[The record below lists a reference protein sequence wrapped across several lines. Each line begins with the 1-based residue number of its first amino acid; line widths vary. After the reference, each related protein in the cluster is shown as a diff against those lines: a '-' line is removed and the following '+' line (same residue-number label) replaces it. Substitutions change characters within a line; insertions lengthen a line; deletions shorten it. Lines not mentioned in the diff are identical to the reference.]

1 MTIEQIR
8 PVRTAQQST
17 VSYRQVYHRRIARK
31 ILAEF
36 SHERALRPV
45 ETGPGRYLVGSADG
59 RTEYHFRAEVLSLEN
74 WAIEETSLRRV
85 RDGEELPVDAV
96 ALVADLA
103 PMLGIGPQ
111 ALPEYLEEFIN
122 TLAISADRPDERRIT
137 ATDLAHADFQTIE
150 KTMTEGHPCIVANA
164 GRLGF
169 SADDIDRYA
178 PEVGNHFRLVW
189 VAARREDC
197 DVATVSGVDYDAM
210 LVDELGTETLAEF
223 DAVLRE
229 SGCEPDDYRYM
240 PVHPWQWTEKVR
252 KLYSADLADRRIVFV
267 GESPDLYQAQQSIRT
282 VFNATTPT
290 RHYVK
295 GALSIVNMG
304 FTRGMSADYMRT
316 TPLINNWVRGL
327 VADDPYLAA
336 IGFEMI
342 FEVAAIGYRSP
353 TFTPITQPGSEYRKI
368 LSALWRQS
376 PVALVRGGEQLS
388 TMAALLHLDHHGDP
402 LVGAFIARSGIPA
415 AEWVRRYLRTYLHPI
430 AYLLYRYELKFSPH
444 GENLILVLD
453 NGIPVRAI
461 LKDIGEEVSVFGEP
475 AGFPESCARVLT
487 TEPDE
492 IRNLGILSDIFDDYL
507 RPLAEVLHT
516 HRLVTDEEFW
526 DLVAESL
533 REFVAAH
540 PDLDDQFAKWDLF
553 APEFGAV
560 HMNGLQL
567 RNNKRMVD
575 IEDSYASLID
585 AGHMLVNPVAD
596 RGRR

>member
-1 MTIEQIR
+1 LTIQEFA
-8 PVRTAQQST
+8 VRTAGASGPPT
-17 VSYRQVYHRRIARK
+17 YRQAYHTRIAKK

-36 SHERALRPV
+36 SHERALTPV
-45 ETGPGRYLVGSADG
+45 ETGAGTYTVRSVDG
-59 RTEYHFRAEVLSLEN
+59 HTEYRFRAERLALDS
-74 WAIEETSLRRV
+74 WAIDESSLRRV
-85 RDGEELPVDAV
+85 RNGEDLPLDAI
-96 ALVADLA
+96 ALIVDLA
-103 PMLGIGPQ
+103 PLLGIGPQ

-122 TLAISADRPDERRIT
+122 TLAISTERPDERRV
-137 ATDLAHADFQTIE
+137 AAADLARSDFQTIE

-169 SADDIDRYA
+169 SATDIERYA

-189 VAARREDC
+189 LAARREDC
-197 DVATVSGVDYDAM
+197 DVATVSDVDYDAM
-210 LVDELGTETLAEF
+210 LVAELGVDTLEAF
-223 DAVLRE
+223 ADVLRDR
-229 SGCEPDDYRYM
+229 GCDPDDYRYL
-240 PVHPWQWTEKVR
+240 PVHPWQWAEKVQ
-252 KLYSADLADRRIVFV
+252 KLYSADIADLRIVEV

-282 VFNATTPT
+282 VFNATTPS
-290 RHYVK
+290 RNYVK
-295 GALSIVNMG
+295 VALSIVNMG

-327 VADDPYLAA
+327 VADDQYLAA

-376 PVALVRGGEQLS
+376 PVPMVAADEQLS
-388 TMAALLHLDHHGDP
+388 TMAALLHVDHLGDP
-402 LVGAFIARSGIPA
+402 LVGAFIERSGVPA
-415 AEWVRRYLRTYLHPI
+415 SEWLRRYLRTYLHPI

-444 GENLILVLD
+444 GENLILVLAE
-453 NGIPVRAI
+453 GIPVRAI
-461 LKDIGEEVSVFGEP
+461 LKDIGEEVSVFGEA
-475 AGFPESCARVLT
+475 AGLPENCARVRT

-492 IRNLGILSDIFDDYL
+492 IRNLGVLSDVFDDFL
-507 RPLAEVLHT
+507 RPLAEILHT
-516 HRLVTDEEFW
+516 HGIVDDTEFW
-526 DLVAESL
+526 SLVGESL

-540 PDLDDQFAKWDLF
+540 PELEDRFARWDLF

-585 AGHMLVNPVAD
+585 AGHRLANPIALQG
-596 RGRR
+596 GR

>member
-96 ALVADLA
+96 ALVVDLA

-197 DVATVSGVDYDAM
+197 DVATVTGVDYDAM

-376 PVALVRGGEQLS
+376 PVALVRGEQLS

>member
-1 MTIEQIR
+1 M
-8 PVRTAQQST
+8 RTAGASGPPT
-17 VSYRQVYHRRIARK
+17 YRQAYHTRIAKK

-36 SHERALRPV
+36 SHERALTPV
-45 ETGPGRYLVGSADG
+45 ETGAGTYTVRSVDG
-59 RTEYHFRAEVLSLEN
+59 HTEYRFRAERLALDS
-74 WAIEETSLRRV
+74 WAIDESSLRRV
-85 RDGEELPVDAV
+85 RNGEDLPLDAI
-96 ALVADLA
+96 ALIVDLA
-103 PMLGIGPQ
+103 PLLGIGPQ

-122 TLAISADRPDERRIT
+122 TLAISTERPDERRV
-137 ATDLAHADFQTIE
+137 AAADLARSDFQTIE

-169 SADDIDRYA
+169 SATDIERYA

-189 VAARREDC
+189 LAARREDC
-197 DVATVSGVDYDAM
+197 DVATVSDVDYDAM
-210 LVDELGTETLAEF
+210 LVAELGVDTLEAF
-223 DAVLRE
+223 ADVLRDK
-229 SGCEPDDYRYM
+229 GCDPGDYRYL
-240 PVHPWQWTEKVR
+240 PVHPWQWAEKVQ
-252 KLYSADLADRRIVFV
+252 KLYSADIADLRIVEV

-282 VFNATTPT
+282 VFNATTPS
-290 RHYVK
+290 RNYVK
-295 GALSIVNMG
+295 VALSIVNMG

-327 VADDPYLAA
+327 VADDQYLAA

-376 PVALVRGGEQLS
+376 PVPMVAADEQLS
-388 TMAALLHLDHHGDP
+388 TMAALLHVDHLGDP
-402 LVGAFIARSGIPA
+402 LVGAFIERSGVPA
-415 AEWVRRYLRTYLHPI
+415 SEWLRRYLRTYLHPI

-444 GENLILVLD
+444 GENLILVLAE
-453 NGIPVRAI
+453 GIPVRAI
-461 LKDIGEEVSVFGEP
+461 LKDIGEEVSVFGEA
-475 AGFPESCARVLT
+475 AGLPENCARVRT

-492 IRNLGILSDIFDDYL
+492 IRNLGVLSDVFDDFL
-507 RPLAEVLHT
+507 RPLAEILHT
-516 HRLVTDEEFW
+516 HGIVDDTEFW
-526 DLVAESL
+526 SLVGESL

-540 PDLDDQFAKWDLF
+540 PELEDRFARWDLF
-553 APEFGAV
+553 APDFGAV

-585 AGHMLVNPVAD
+585 AGHRLANPIVVQG
-596 RGRR
+596 GR

>member
-8 PVRTAQQST
+8 PARTGQTDT

-36 SHERALRPV
+36 SHERALSPV
-45 ETGPGRYLVGSADG
+45 ETGPGRYVVGSADG
-59 RTEYHFRAEVLSLEN
+59 RTDYHFRAEVLSLEN
-74 WAIEETSLRRV
+74 WAIEESSLRRV

-96 ALVADLA
+96 ALVVDLA

-137 ATDLAHADFQTIE
+137 AADLAHADFQTIE
-150 KTMTEGHPCIVANA
+150 RTMTEGHPCIVANA

-210 LVDELGTETLAEF
+210 LVDELGADTLAEF

-229 SGCEPDDYRYM
+229 SGCDPDDYRYL
-240 PVHPWQWTEKVR
+240 PVHPWQWTEKVW

-376 PVALVRGGEQLS
+376 PVTLVRGGEQLS
-388 TMAALLHLDHHGDP
+388 TMAALLHVDHHGDP

-415 AEWVRRYLRTYLHPI
+415 AEWIRRYLRTYLHPI

-453 NGIPVRAI
+453 EGVPVRAI

-475 AGFPESCARVLT
+475 EGLPESCARVLT

-492 IRNLGILSDIFDDYL
+492 IRNLGVLSDVFDDYL
-507 RPLAEVLHT
+507 RPLADVLHT

-526 DLVAESL
+526 DLVADSL
-533 REFVAAH
+533 REFVDTH
-540 PDLDDQFAKWDLF
+540 PDLADQFAKWDLF

-575 IEDSYASLID
+575 IEDSYASLVD
-585 AGHMLVNPVAD
+585 AGHRLVNPVAE
-596 RGRR
+596 RGRQ